1 MIKKVEKMNFNK
13 KLVSLSL
20 VLGMQIS
27 YAAEDNYPIIDPLNE
42 ISITQKAL
50 RLLPS
55 DEQMLIDF
63 SFHPEKQ
70 TGQNQVFKGDEL
82 KKIELK
88 NFEPV
93 NVVKIL
99 YPFEIIEIGDHNLDK
114 KIFNFLKSKFYK
126 KCDCVDGKKLV
137 EQNIFVRVEKVIKFK
152 NINNENRFLLPV
164 EVWKVYGE
172 GREAFFSNPKLE
184 LYLFKKIENNRYQ
197 LVTRT
202 PINYEGIGLYES
214 REGFPSEANL
224 KELASNIRL
233 IGTDRIGSFFK
244 INEFRGGAKF
254 ADWNILSLKEDEF
267 IRSYLASS
275 ASEDTH
281 EMFYRSHPH
290 KYDSKLTIIPVKG
303 KSYYPIKIQ
312 YKGNRFSKSK
322 YKLEDKN
329 QTNILEFDP
338 RLRIYSYD
346 ESTMQR
352 ILLDESNK

>member
-1 MIKKVEKMNFNK
+1 MDFKI
-13 KLVSLSL
+13 KLVGILCIL
-20 VLGMQIS
+20 YTQIS
-27 YAAEDNYPIIDPLNE
+27 YSDDGQYPIIDPLNE
-42 ISITQKAL
+42 ISIAQNAL

-55 DEQMLIDF
+55 DQQMLIDF

-70 TGQNQVFKGDEL
+70 TGQNQVFKADDL

-88 NFEPV
+88 DFEPM

-99 YPFEIIEIGDHNLDK
+99 YPFETIEIGDLSTPNLSK
-114 KIFNFLKSKFYK
+114 KIFNYLKSKFYE
-126 KCDCVDGKKLV
+126 KCDCVDGKKLI
-137 EQNIFVRVEKVIKFK
+137 EQNIYVRVEKVIKFK
-152 NINNENRFLLPV
+152 NINKENRFLLPV

-172 GREAFFSNPKLE
+172 GGEAFLSSPKLE

-197 LVTRT
+197 LITRT
-202 PINYEGIGLYES
+202 PINYEGIGLYGS
-214 REGFPSEANL
+214 RDGFPSEASL

-244 INEFRGGAKF
+244 INEFKHGAKF

-267 IRSYLASS
+267 IRNYLLSNAG
-275 ASEDTH
+275 EDTN
-281 EMFYRSHPH
+281 EVFYSSHPH

-312 YKGNRFSKSK
+312 YKGNRFSISK

-352 ILLDESNK
+352 ILLENNQR